1 METTQPIQ
9 QAMQLIRTLPPHKLA
24 SALDYLEYLKSYEED
39 DYDLEDVNEAIKQ
52 GLKEVRDIED
62 GKIKP
67 KDARELLNELQDMA
81 SSAI

>member
-1 METTQPIQ
+1 METTQTVQ

-24 SALDYLEYLKSYEED
+24 LAIDYLEYLKSYEED

-67 KDARELLNELQDMA
+67 KDARELLYELQDIT